1 MRQYT
6 HLCAPLCFVAVVC
19 LSAAARA
26 AESPNPGIYVREG
39 YSLSI
44 ALSTVETPRF
54 MELGPDQTLYVS
66 RPRQGDIKACRDSD
80 GDGIYETV
88 ALFVE
93 GHQSV
98 HGMQWYDGALWF
110 TVSGAVFR
118 AVDAGNDGKADETVK
133 VLGDDVLPQGGGHW
147 WRSILIHDGRIY
159 TSIGDAGNITDQT
172 DTKRQKIWSYAL
184 SGGDEKLYC
193 SGIRNTEKLV
203 VRPGTGEIWG
213 MDHGSDWYGR
223 FIEQRA
229 ATGRKIER
237 QPITD
242 MVPPEEMNL
251 YIEGGFYGHPFLVG
265 NRIPRFE
272 YMDREDMVDLAEKT
286 IVPQW
291 RGGAHWAA
299 NSMEFYT
306 GDQFPETK
314 GDAFVAYHG
323 SWNRSVKDGYCVTR
337 VLFDRGRPYGELIY
351 VHFIDDDQNVFG
363 RPVDTVMEADGSLLI
378 SDDYGNKVYRLRYV
392 GK

>member
-6 HLCAPLCFVAVVC
+6 HPVLALLIAAVV
-19 LSAAARA
+19 LTSPALA
-26 AESPNPGIYVREG
+26 AETPNADIYVRDG
-39 YSLSI
+39 YELSI
-44 ALSTVETPRF
+44 ALSTVERPRF
-54 MELGPDQTLYVS
+54 MEFGPDNTLYVS
-66 RPRQGDIKACRDSD
+66 LPKVGEIKACRDTD
-80 GDGIYETV
+80 GDGVYESVTT
-88 ALFVE
+88 FVE
-93 GHQSV
+93 RHQTA
-98 HGMQWYDGALWF
+98 HAMQWHDGALWF
-110 TVSGAVFR
+110 TETGAIFR
-118 AVDAGNDGKADETVK
+118 AVDSNKDGKADDVEK
-133 VLGDDVLPQGGGHW
+133 IIGNDVLPEGGGHW
-147 WRSILIHDGRIY
+147 WRSLLIHDGRIY
-159 TSIGDAGNITDQT
+159 TSIGDSGNITDQT
-172 DTKRQKIWSYAL
+172 DTKRQKIWSYDVN
-184 SGGDEKLYC
+184 GGDEKLYC
-193 SGIRNTEKLV
+193 SGIRNNEKLV
-203 VRPGTGEIWG
+203 VRPGTDEIWG

-223 FIEQRA
+223 VIEKRV

-251 YIEGGFYGHPFLVG
+251 YIEGGFYGHPFLIG

-291 RGGAHWAA
+291 PGGPHWAA

-323 SWNRSVKDGYCVTR
+323 SWNRSVKAGYCVTR
-337 VLFDRGRPYGELIY
+337 VLFDRGRPFGELIY
-351 VHFIDDDQNVFG
+351 AHFIDEDQNVFG
-363 RPVDTVMEADGSLLI
+363 RPVDTVMEPDGSLLI
-378 SDDYGNKVYRLRYV
+378 SDDYGHKVYRLRYV